1 MSGCTTLLYLNT
13 LGFSYASIFT
23 YGDQQTEAASVA
35 GRLQDSVPT
44 TIALF
49 RPRANA
55 RYPTWPF
62 QIFQEALPGDRNSS
76 LTMLLSILYKGF
88 Y

>member
-13 LGFSYASIFT
+13 LGFSYTSIFT

-35 GRLQDSVPT
+35 GRLEETYAKLQDSVPT
-44 TIALF
+44 ASAFF

-62 QIFQEALPGDRNSS
+62 QIFQQALP
-76 LTMLLSILYKGF
+76 
-88 Y
+88 